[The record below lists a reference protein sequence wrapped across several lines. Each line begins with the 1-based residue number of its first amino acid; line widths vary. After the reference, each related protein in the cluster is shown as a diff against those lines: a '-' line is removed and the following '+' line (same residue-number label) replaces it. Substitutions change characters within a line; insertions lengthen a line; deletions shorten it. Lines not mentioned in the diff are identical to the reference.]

1 MFIGREN
8 ELADLNDM
16 YNQNKFQLFVLYG
29 LNWRDSPFRTPRDN
43 EGLPHRRGKAIP
55 APLWARQLR
64 RFLETASLFP
74 PPAALRRF
82 PLDPRTANTKIY
94 FSSKAVRRL

>member
-1 MFIGREN
+1 MAAQRAASIKGG
-8 ELADLNDM
+8 
-16 YNQNKFQLFVLYG
+16 G
-29 LNWRDSPFRTPRDN
+29 LLVEETSPFGTPRDN
-43 EGLPHRRGKAIP
+43 EGLLHRRGKAIP

-82 PLDPRTANTKIY
+82 PLDPTNCQ
-94 FSSKAVRRL
+94 